1 MRLFYASLLAL
12 SAPVAAFA
20 AGGDETAP
28 PKPKVSCEAGQVYDK
43 KTKSCVMASNES
55 LTPDDLYQTVRS
67 LAYAGRYAD
76 AQTVLAQMPQDDDRT
91 LTYLGFTHRKT
102 GDDVASMAFYAQAVQ
117 QNPANI
123 LARSYMGQGMVE
135 KGNIADAIAE
145 LRAIRDHGGAGTW
158 AEASLNF

>member
-1 MRLFYASLLAL
+1 MQLFYASLLAL

-102 GDDVASMAFYAQAVQ
+102 PPISSRGPIWAKAWSRKAISPMPSPNCAQSVITA
-117 QNPANI
+117 
-123 LARSYMGQGMVE
+123 GQ
-135 KGNIADAIAE
+135 A
-145 LRAIRDHGGAGTW
+145 HGRKRP
-158 AEASLNF
+158 